1 MNYDYC
7 ADFIVAVS
15 PVPYTKYPTL
25 CNIILCLESFA
36 KLNLCNLKG
45 FEMRLQCL
53 SVSIILC
60 HELIAHFLNSQSFC
74 LNTFFFKSLQIIL
87 NSQFPIV
94 G

>member
-15 PVPYTKYPTL
+15 PVPYTKHPTL

-53 SVSIILC
+53 SVSIILVM
-60 HELIAHFLNSQSFC
+60 S
-74 LNTFFFKSLQIIL
+74 
-87 NSQFPIV
+87 
-94 G
+94 